1 MSATGRDRVWSI
13 TLDLARVRYE
23 RGYLREFTPET
34 VATVASDRGVET
46 SVRTVRR
53 VLDSMVETDQLE
65 DVSEDGQRRYRWLSR
80 EVETETS
87 TDTST
92 DASNGESAS
101 AGGPT
106 NMSKAPRRTIDK
118 SVAGPT
124 SPFEDQRLIFHLFA
138 DSGVESEPLS
148 AYGTVV
154 RVGLD
159 PRGSESRFSEV
170 LRGDAT
176 TPPLK
181 PEADLVVV
189 HPYCQKWS
197 PATRISGTQE
207 DHPDQLDEARD
218 VARELGDEYIL
229 ENVPEAPL
237 EDPVEL
243 SGEMFGL
250 PVPYERAFE
259 TSFDVPTPRT
269 RASIDDWRDP
279 FEGDDGQLGVF
290 RGEAEYWRSVKQV
303 SGDYPAEE
311 LKRSGIPAPYI
322 HWLAR
327 HWLRSRDDVY
337 DEVEETVA
345 TSGGVEP

>member
-1 MSATGRDRVWSI
+1 MTSTGRDRIWSL

-23 RGYLREFTPET
+23 RGYLRDFTPET
-34 VATVASDRGVET
+34 VATVADQRGLDT

-53 VLDSMVETDQLE
+53 VLDSMSELDQLK
-65 DVSEDGQRRYRWLSR
+65 DVSEDGQRRYRWLPR

-92 DASNGESAS
+92 DARNGETAS
-101 AGGPT
+101 ADDST
-106 NMSKAPRRTIDK
+106 NVSDIRRRTVDI

-124 SPFEDQRLIFHLFA
+124 SPFEDRRLIYHLFA
-138 DSGVESEPLS
+138 DTGVESEPLS

-154 RVGLD
+154 RLGLD
-159 PRGSESRFSEV
+159 PHGSEDRFSEV

-176 TPPLK
+176 SPPLK

-207 DHPDQLDEARD
+207 DHPDQLDEARE
-218 VARELGDEYIL
+218 VARELGEDYIL
-229 ENVPEAPL
+229 ENVPDAPL

-243 SGEMFGL
+243 SGDMFGL
-250 PVPYERAFE
+250 PVPYRRAFE
-259 TSFDVPTPRT
+259 TSFAVPTPRT
-269 RASIDDWRDP
+269 RASIDDWREP

-290 RGEAEYWRSVKQV
+290 RGEVDYWRTVKQV
-303 SGDYPAEE
+303 SGNYPAEE

-327 HWLRSRDDVY
+327 HWLRSRDDV
-337 DEVEETVA
+337 ELEETVE
-345 TSGGVEP
+345 TSGGVES